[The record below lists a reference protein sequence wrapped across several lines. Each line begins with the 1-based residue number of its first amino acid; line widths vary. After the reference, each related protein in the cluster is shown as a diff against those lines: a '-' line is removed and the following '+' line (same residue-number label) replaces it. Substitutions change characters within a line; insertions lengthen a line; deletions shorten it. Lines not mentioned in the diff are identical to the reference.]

1 MSSFN
6 VSQNIYKREAERF
19 PFFYFK
25 RIGFNTFDASLFNNV
40 LFSLKNYYQ
49 ILNVSPSASEAEIKN
64 AFRKLAFK
72 YHPDKNSDDA
82 LSESIFKEINEAYL
96 VLSDKY
102 KRSAYNRNEY
112 AHLKKGDATTA
123 ILPED
128 IYMQSTQL
136 YKSVL
141 NADAF
146 RLNIDALHYQILQLL
161 QPIHVGILQSHNDST
176 INNALIKQVLFSCRF
191 FTEQDLEPIL
201 ERLNELNKD
210 NKEGQLSIAHFLKQ
224 QRRSNWWNKYKI
236 VIAIIITLLLCT
248 ILFVVIR

>member
-1 MSSFN
+1 M
-6 VSQNIYKREAERF
+6 
-19 PFFYFK
+19 
-25 RIGFNTFDASLFNNV
+25 FNNTS
-40 LFSLKNYYQ
+40 LPLKNYYQ

-72 YHPDKNSDDA
+72 YHPDKNSGDA
-82 LSESIFKEINEAYL
+82 LAESIFKEINEAYF

-112 AHLKKGDATTA
+112 AHLKKGDPITA

-146 RLNIDALHYQILQLL
+146 RLNTDALHYQVLQLL
-161 QPIHVGILQSHNDST
+161 QPIHISILQSHNDSI
-176 INNALIKQVLFSCRF
+176 INNALVKQVLFSCRF
-191 FTEQDLEPIL
+191 FAEQDLEPIL
-201 ERLNELNKD
+201 DRLEELTKD
-210 NKEGQLSIAHFLKQ
+210 NREGQLFIADFLKQ

-236 VIAIIITLLLCT
+236 VVAIMITLLLCI
-248 ILFVVIR
+248 ILFVAIR